1 MIIKSAKDKAEYI
14 QTKELKELKY
24 MRFENNRIQNIKK
37 SAKNMRARVSLRFA
51 APPQRGF
58 LKALYYR
65 PKMPK
70 VHNLSKDTSQNLAL
84 CVGLSF

>member
-51 APPQRGF
+51 APPPERISKSF
-58 LKALYYR
+58 
-65 PKMPK
+65 
-70 VHNLSKDTSQNLAL
+70 VLSPQNAK
-84 CVGLSF
+84 GS